1 MSIFSD
7 SPAGAWYEE
16 PRTLECPTCGAASA
30 RSNILRHIENTL
42 YDCGVS
48 GKHMKDT
55 LSSEELLSVLEFC
68 EEDVS
73 LALERDGG
81 VRCRNH
87 RITT

>member
-1 MSIFSD
+1 MGRERQPLS
-7 SPAGAWYEE
+7 WYDN

-30 RSNILRHIENTL
+30 RAHILRYIENTL
-42 YDCGVS
+42 YDCGVTT
-48 GKHMKDT
+48 KHMKDT
-55 LSSEELLSVLEFC
+55 ISSEELQSTLEFC

-87 RITT
+87 RIVT